1 MLTGGVWLGGCFLKG
16 DQLINQ
22 DDDYSDLNIPRS
34 IGITGSVDSLAS
46 MDSNQEM
53 IWFVFF
59 IFYYNARVMHEVK
72 SMHTTALSPR
82 RQNKKI

>member
-53 IWFVFF
+53 I
-59 IFYYNARVMHEVK
+59 
-72 SMHTTALSPR
+72 
-82 RQNKKI
+82 